1 MIQSKKMHPLLFSFL
16 LLSPALI
23 TACSDQKE
31 PYASH
36 PKQTNDPTHDLKA
49 QIEAKP
55 IKTFKST
62 VHDLDDIALLS
73 EYEQNFN
80 AISTDLEAELEQLK
94 KDGNLTEEMNNQRKR
109 DLIQSSLNM
118 LKELDLKTEQ
128 GRYIQGLFYQYW
140 ESQSEVYTE
149 LTQSNNQELQNP
161 TDAVK
166 NMSDYYT
173 AKAQLEHWRAVS
185 K

>member
-80 AISTDLEAELEQLK
+80 AISLSC
-94 KDGNLTEEMNNQRKR
+94 LTNKM
-109 DLIQSSLNM
+109 
-118 LKELDLKTEQ
+118 
-128 GRYIQGLFYQYW
+128 
-140 ESQSEVYTE
+140 
-149 LTQSNNQELQNP
+149 QSNISPWLLQ
-161 TDAVK
+161 TTV
-166 NMSDYYT
+166 
-173 AKAQLEHWRAVS
+173 L
-185 K
+185 